1 MVRGGGKTVLRD
13 VLDIKEDVLSG
24 DFKVALS
31 EGFTGKDAGSVDEYV
46 VTEQLQGEF
55 RKALKVVGSALRK
68 NASQAAYLHGS
79 FGSGKSHF
87 LTVLHAV
94 LNGEPAARTKPR
106 LREVVAEHDDWL
118 PGKKFLMV
126 PYHLVGAASLESAL
140 FGGYVATVRRERP
153 DAPTPLVFRA
163 DSLLA
168 DARELRAKIGDKAF
182 IGLLPEPAAATAPGR
197 PDDAD
202 RPGGDE
208 DDDDLQ
214 PIGSVPD
221 LGWTGAGLDEAFK
234 APAGDPRR
242 DQLLTALFKGPNKHY
257 ADTVSGDAAAYVSL
271 DDGLSEISKHAQ
283 RIGYDGVVL
292 FLDELVLWLQARMS
306 NRTFIND
313 EIQKLVKLIES
324 SNADR
329 PVPIVSFISRQ
340 RDLSQLVG
348 SDILGSDVENL
359 QQALEYLKERV
370 TVVDLED
377 RNLPEIIK
385 ERVLKPLPG
394 QEQVLDAAFSG
405 VDRASQIVKDVLLDG
420 EGATGA
426 DWEDFRAVYPLS
438 PALLNVLVALSGAL
452 QRERTGLKLVQQLLE
467 RNADAEVGRL
477 IPLGDLW
484 DVLVDNTSTAF
495 TAKLQQESDTARR
508 FHAKARRFLLDRYQ
522 RADHPDFVA
531 DERFVKTL
539 LLAALAP
546 DVPALRRLSASRLA
560 ALNHGSVRSRAV
572 PVKDKV
578 VERMQALQ
586 GEFPTELRSEGT
598 DDPVFSLHLSEVSVD
613 PIIDA
618 VVGEDK
624 AGVRRTWLRERLW
637 EELGL
642 TNRQGQLIDEKK
654 LVWRGSERT
663 VEFVFGTVRSSR
675 GVSDEAFE
683 PATKGNLRIVLDCPF
698 DEDTNR
704 GPDDAF
710 RRVAELRRSH
720 PGAPVLVWLCDHF
733 SEQRRAQLG
742 RLMRINFLLERD
754 RLSDYTRNFPPDD
767 RIKARRQLEYGRD
780 NLTRTLV
787 GSLREV
793 YGLAEPKEDTRGA
806 EVPDGRHVL
815 SLLPEFPRPQP
826 EGSKPFDQA
835 VAQLADGLLS
845 AMYDKHPDFG
855 PGAGSI
861 PRAVTPGDAATAL
874 KWLTKAMDEGG
885 RAEVDPR
892 ELRTVKRVLEPLEL
906 GTVHDG
912 PLVVKGDW
920 LRTRINQAASVHGE
934 HGELSVEDIR
944 NWIRDDLGLRGLD
957 KHISSL
963 LIAAYALLDDRSW
976 ALYSG
981 TETTPPPL
989 ADIGLGWKLRAQQ
1002 LPTAEEYATAR
1013 DRAGAL
1019 FGATGKPRLFARNVA
1034 RLADEV
1040 LAKATVY
1047 EENIDGVR
1055 SALRR
1060 HAALLGLDG
1069 ETTGEAAAPRV
1080 AVLREAAT
1088 VLERLVRHTDD
1099 PTGLVSELAAV
1110 SYRTPARDLSHAM
1123 DSAGEVLTALDST
1136 DWRLLSSVRALTGRD
1151 DSIGDRAQ
1159 RLMDRI
1165 GEAVRA
1171 PERERSLVPV
1181 LGEVRET
1188 GLALLDAALRLEQ
1201 PAAPA
1206 GGPVGEP
1213 GGEDPATAAG
1223 NVPLS
1228 QHGVPPVSS
1237 VPVSSPAPS
1246 GPDPVG
1252 TAAPSASTQEPLSWE
1267 PEPAPGGSGP
1277 RRAARRVIAAGPTA
1291 LQADLT
1297 AVRAEIE
1304 AFRALHPDTPVEIS
1318 WRAEPDG
1325 EGR

>member
-815 SLLPEFPRPQP
+815 SLLPEFPVRSPRAASRSTRPWPSSPTACCPRCTTSIPTSAPVRAASPGPSLRGCCHRTEVAHQGHGRGRP
-826 EGSKPFDQA
+826 GRGRPAGTAYRQA
-835 VAQLADGLLS
+835 
-845 AMYDKHPDFG
+845 G
-855 PGAGSI
+855 PGAAGAGHGPRRSAGGEGRLVAYADQ
-861 PRAVTPGDAATAL
+861 PGRLRPRGARRAVRGGHPQLDPGRSRPARPGQAHLQPAHRRLRPPRRPLLGAVLRHRDHAPAPGGHRPGLEAPRPAAAHR
-874 KWLTKAMDEGG
+874 GG
-885 RAEVDPR
+885 V
-892 ELRTVKRVLEPLEL
+892 
-906 GTVHDG
+906 
-912 PLVVKGDW
+912 
-920 LRTRINQAASVHGE
+920 
-934 HGELSVEDIR
+934 
-944 NWIRDDLGLRGLD
+944 
-957 KHISSL
+957 
-963 LIAAYALLDDRSW
+963 
-976 ALYSG
+976 
-981 TETTPPPL
+981 
-989 ADIGLGWKLRAQQ
+989 
-1002 LPTAEEYATAR
+1002 R
-1013 DRAGAL
+1013 DRAGPCRGAVRGHRQAAPVRAQR
-1019 FGATGKPRLFARNVA
+1019 GATRRRGTRQGNR
-1034 RLADEV
+1034 
-1040 LAKATVY
+1040 
-1047 EENIDGVR
+1047 VR
-1055 SALRR
+1055 GEHRRGALRALRR

-1267 PEPAPGGSGP
+1267 PEPAPGAPALGGPPAGSSRPVP
-1277 RRAARRVIAAGPTA
+1277 RRCRRT
-1291 LQADLT
+1291 
-1297 AVRAEIE
+1297 
-1304 AFRALHPDTPVEIS
+1304 
-1318 WRAEPDG
+1318 
-1325 EGR
+1325 

>member
-1 MVRGGGKTVLRD
+1 MLRD

-31 EGFTGKDAGSVDEYV
+31 EGFTGRDAGSVDEYV

-55 RKALKVVGSALRK
+55 RKALKLVGSALRK
-68 NASQAAYLHGS
+68 NASHAAYLHGS
-79 FGSGKSHF
+79 FGAGKSHF

-94 LNGEPAARTKPR
+94 LNGDAAARDKRR

-140 FGGYVATVRRERP
+140 FGGYVKTVRRERP
-153 DAPTPLVFRA
+153 EASTPLVFRA

-168 DARELRAKIGDKAF
+168 DARELRANIGDEAF
-182 IGLLPEPAAATAPGR
+182 IGLLPEPAATSAAPGGAVHT
-197 PDDAD
+197 D
-202 RPGGDE
+202 DE
-208 DDDDLQ
+208 DGELQ
-214 PIGSVPD
+214 PIGTVPA
-221 LGWTGAGLDEAFK
+221 LGWTGAGLDEAFD

-257 ADTVSGDAAAYVSL
+257 ADTVSGDGAAYVSL
-271 DDGLSEISKHAQ
+271 DDGLSEMSKHAH
-283 RIGYDGVVL
+283 RLGYDGVVL

-324 SNADR
+324 SNPDR
-329 PVPIVSFISRQ
+329 PVPIISFISRQ

-370 TVVDLED
+370 TVIDLED

-394 QEQVLDAAFSG
+394 QEHVLDAAFTG
-405 VDRASQIVKDVLLDG
+405 VDKASQVVKDVLLDG

-522 RADHPDFVA
+522 RADHPDFIA

-539 LLAALAP
+539 LLASLAP
-546 DVPALRRLSASRLA
+546 DVPALRRLTASRLA

-578 VERMQALQ
+578 VERMRALQ
-586 GEFPTELRSEGT
+586 GEFPSELRSEGK
-598 DDPVFSLHLSEVSVD
+598 DDPVFSLHLSEVSID
-613 PIIDA
+613 PILNA
-618 VVGEDK
+618 VAGEDT
-624 AGVRRTWLRERLW
+624 AGARRSWLRERLW

-642 TNRQGQLIDEKK
+642 TGRQGQLIDEKK
-654 LVWRGSERT
+654 IVWRGSERT
-663 VEFVFGTVRSSR
+663 VEFVFDTVGNSR
-675 GVSDEAFE
+675 RLLDEAFE
-683 PATKGNLRIVLDCPF
+683 PAVKGNLRIILDCPF
-698 DEDTNR
+698 DEETGR
-704 GPDDAF
+704 SPDDSY
-710 RRVAELRRSH
+710 RRVTGLGKSH

-733 SEQRRAQLG
+733 SDQRKAQLG

-767 RIKARRQLEYGRD
+767 RLKARRQLEHARD
-780 NLTRTLV
+780 NLTETLV
-787 GSLREV
+787 ESLREV
-793 YGLAEPKEDTRGA
+793 YGLAEAREDTLGA
-806 EVPDGRHVL
+806 DVPDGRHVL
-815 SLLPEFPRPQP
+815 SLQPEFPRPQP
-826 EGSKPFDQA
+826 AGSKPFDQA
-835 VAQLADGLLS
+835 VVLLADGLLS
-845 AMYDKHPDFG
+845 ALYDKHPDFG
-855 PGAGSI
+855 PGVGST
-861 PRAVTPGDAATAL
+861 PRAVTPGELATAL
-874 KWLTKAMDEGG
+874 KWLTLAMDEGG
-885 RAEVDPR
+885 RVEVDPKD
-892 ELRTVKRVLEPLEL
+892 LRTVKRVLEPLEL

-912 PLVVKGDW
+912 PLVVKSDQW
-920 LRTRINQAASVHGE
+920 RTRINQAAAAHGE

-957 KHISSL
+957 KHVSSL
-963 LIAAYALLDDRSW
+963 LIAAYALFDDRSW

-989 ADIGLGWKLRAQQ
+989 SEIGLGWKLRAQE

-1013 DRAGAL
+1013 ERAGAL
-1019 FGATGKPRLFARNVA
+1019 FGVVGKPGLFARNVG
-1034 RLADEV
+1034 RLAADV
-1040 LAKATVY
+1040 LARATAY
-1047 EENIDGVR
+1047 ERDVDGVR

-1069 ETTGEAAAPRV
+1069 ETTGESAAPRV
-1080 AVLREAAT
+1080 AVLREAAA
-1088 VLERLVRHTDD
+1088 LLARLVRHTDD
-1099 PTGLVSELAAV
+1099 ATGLVTELASV
-1110 SYRTPARDLSHAM
+1110 SYETPARELSHAM
-1123 DSAGEVLTALDST
+1123 DSAATVLTALDGT
-1136 DWRLLSSVRALTGRD
+1136 DWRLLSSVRTLTGRD

-1159 RLMDRI
+1159 RLVDRI
-1165 GEAVRA
+1165 GEAART
-1171 PERERSLVPV
+1171 PERERPLAPV
-1181 LGEVRET
+1181 LGEVREA
-1188 GLALLDAALRLEQ
+1188 GHALLDAALRLER
-1201 PAAPA
+1201 PAPA
-1206 GGPVGEP
+1206 DEPAGP
-1213 GGEDPATAAG
+1213 DPVTAAG
-1223 NVPLS
+1223 HVPLS
-1228 QHGVPPVSS
+1228 RHGVPPVSS
-1237 VPVSSPAPS
+1237 DPGPSEPA
-1246 GPDPVG
+1246 G
-1252 TAAPSASTQEPLSWE
+1252 TAAPTQDPLSWE
-1267 PEPAPGGSGP
+1267 PEPAPADPGP
-1277 RRAARRVIAAGPTA
+1277 RRAARRVIAPGTTA
-1291 LQADLT
+1291 LHADLT
-1297 AVRAEIE
+1297 AVREEIE
-1304 AFRALHPDTPVEIS
+1304 AFRALHPDTSVEIS

>member
-1 MVRGGGKTVLRD
+1 MGRGSGTVLRD

-31 EGFTGKDAGSVDEYV
+31 EGFTGRDAGSIDEYV

-55 RKALKVVGSALRK
+55 RKALKLVGSALRK
-68 NASQAAYLHGS
+68 NASHAAYLHGS

-94 LNGEPAARTKPR
+94 LNGDAAARAKPR

-118 PGKKFLMV
+118 PGKNFLMV

-140 FGGYVATVRRERP
+140 FGGYVKTVRRERP
-153 DAPTPLVFRA
+153 EASTPLVFRA

-168 DARELRAKIGDKAF
+168 DARELRAKIGDEAF
-182 IGLLPEPAAATAPGR
+182 IGLLPEPATAPASDSG
-197 PDDAD
+197 D
-202 RPGGDE
+202 DE
-208 DDDDLQ
+208 DDDGELQ
-214 PIGSVPD
+214 PIGTVPA
-221 LGWTGAGLDEAFK
+221 LGWTGPGLDEAFD

-271 DDGLSEISKHAQ
+271 DDGLSEISKHA
-283 RIGYDGVVL
+283 RLLNYDGVVL

-324 SNADR
+324 SNPDR
-329 PVPIVSFISRQ
+329 PVPIISFISRQ

-370 TVVDLED
+370 TVIDLED

-394 QEQVLDAAFSG
+394 QEQVLDAAFAG
-405 VDRASQIVKDVLLDG
+405 VDKASQIVKDVLLDG

-426 DWEDFRAVYPLS
+426 SWEDFRSVYPLS

-508 FHAKARRFLLDRYQ
+508 FHAKARRFLLDKYQ
-522 RADHPDFVA
+522 RADHPGLIA

-546 DVPALRRLSASRLA
+546 DVPALRRLTASRLA

-572 PVKDKV
+572 PVRDKV
-578 VERMQALQ
+578 IERMRALQ
-586 GEFPTELRSEGT
+586 GEFPTELRSEGD
-598 DDPVFSLHLSEVSVD
+598 DDPVFSLHLSELDVD
-613 PIIDA
+613 PILDA

-624 AGVRRTWLRERLW
+624 AGTRRTWLRERLW

-642 TNRQGQLIDEKK
+642 TDRQGQFIDEKK
-654 LVWRGSERT
+654 IVWRGSERT
-663 VEFVFGTVRSSR
+663 VEFVFDTVRNPR
-675 GVSDEAFE
+675 RVADEAFE
-683 PATKGNLRIVLDCPF
+683 PATAGNLRIILDCPF
-698 DEDTNR
+698 DEEPGR
-704 GPDDAF
+704 SPDDAY
-710 RRVAELRRSH
+710 RRVVGLRKPP

-733 SEQRRAQLG
+733 SEQRKAQLG

-767 RIKARRQLEYGRD
+767 RLKARRQLEHGRD

-787 GSLREV
+787 ESLREV

-815 SLLPEFPRPQP
+815 SLQPQFPRPQP

-845 AMYDKHPDFG
+845 ALYDKHPDFG
-855 PGAGSI
+855 PGQGST
-861 PRAVTPGDAATAL
+861 PRAVTQGELATAL
-874 KWLTKAMDEGG
+874 KWLTRAMDEGG
-885 RAEVDPR
+885 RAEVDPKD
-892 ELRTVKRVLEPLEL
+892 LRPVKRVLEPLEL

-912 PLVVKGDW
+912 PLVVKGDQW
-920 LRTRINQAASVHGE
+920 RTRINQAAAAHGE

-957 KHISSL
+957 KHVSSL
-963 LIAAYALLDDRSW
+963 LIAAYALFDDRSW

-981 TETTPPPL
+981 TETSPPPL
-989 ADIGLGWKLRAQQ
+989 SEIGLGWKLRAQQ
-1002 LPTAEEYATAR
+1002 LPTAEEYSTAR
-1013 DRAGAL
+1013 DRAGTL
-1019 FGATGKPRLFARNVA
+1019 FGVVGKPGLFARNVG
-1034 RLADEV
+1034 RLAADV
-1040 LAKATVY
+1040 LARATAY
-1047 EENIDGVR
+1047 ERDVDGVR

-1080 AVLREAAT
+1080 AVLREAAA
-1088 VLERLVRHTDD
+1088 LLARLVRHPDD
-1099 PTGLVSELAAV
+1099 ATGLVSELASA
-1110 SYRTPARDLSHAM
+1110 SYETPARDLSHAM
-1123 DSAGEVLTALDST
+1123 DSAAAVLAALDGT
-1136 DWRLLSSVRALTGRD
+1136 DWRLLSSVRGLAGRD

-1159 RLMDRI
+1159 RLVDRI
-1165 GEAVRA
+1165 GEAARA

-1181 LGEVRET
+1181 LGEVREA
-1188 GLALLDAALRLEQ
+1188 GLALLDAALRLER
-1201 PAAPA
+1201 PAPT
-1206 GGPVGEP
+1206 GEP
-1213 GGEDPATAAG
+1213 AEPGPATAAG
-1223 NVPLS
+1223 HIPLS
-1228 QHGVPPVSS
+1228 RHGVPPVSS
-1237 VPVSSPAPS
+1237 NPSSP
-1246 GPDPVG
+1246 DPAG
-1252 TAAPSASTQEPLSWE
+1252 TAAPAQEPLSWD
-1267 PEPAPGGSGP
+1267 PEPAPGDSGP
-1277 RRAARRVIAAGPTA
+1277 RRAARRVIAPGPAA
-1291 LQADLT
+1291 LHADLT
-1297 AVRAEIE
+1297 AVREEIE
-1304 AFRALHPDTPVEIS
+1304 AFRVLHPDTPVEIS
-1318 WRAEPDG
+1318 WRAEPGG

>member
-1 MVRGGGKTVLRD
+1 MLRD
-13 VLDIKEDVLSG
+13 VLDIKEDMLSG

-31 EGFTGKDAGSVDEYV
+31 EGFTGRDAGSVDEYV

-55 RKALKVVGSALRK
+55 RKALKLVGRALRK
-68 NASQAAYLHGS
+68 NASHAAYLHGS
-79 FGSGKSHF
+79 FGAGKSHF

-94 LNGEPAARTKPR
+94 LNGDAAAQDKPR
-106 LREVVAEHDDWL
+106 LREVVAEHEDWL
-118 PGKKFLMV
+118 PGKNFLMV

-140 FGGYVATVRRERP
+140 FGGYVNTVRRERP
-153 DAPTPLVFRA
+153 EASTPLVFRA

-168 DARELRAKIGDKAF
+168 DARELRAKIGDEAF
-182 IGLLPEPAAATAPGR
+182 IGLLPEPAAAAPASGSAVHTD
-197 PDDAD
+197 DDAD
-202 RPGGDE
+202 DE
-208 DDDDLQ
+208 DAELQ
-214 PIGSVPD
+214 PIGAAPA
-221 LGWTGAGLDEAFK
+221 LGWTGAGLDDAFD

-271 DDGLSEISKHAQ
+271 DDGLSEMSKHAH
-283 RIGYDGVVL
+283 RLGYDGVVL

-306 NRTFIND
+306 DRTFIND
-313 EIQKLVKLIES
+313 QIQKLVKLIES
-324 SNADR
+324 SNPDR
-329 PVPIVSFISRQ
+329 PVPIISFISRQ

-370 TVVDLED
+370 TVIDLED

-394 QEQVLDAAFSG
+394 QEQVLDAAFTG
-405 VDRASQIVKDVLLDG
+405 VDRASQVVKDVLLDG

-467 RNADAEVGRL
+467 RHADAEIGRL

-495 TAKLQQESDTARR
+495 TVKLQQESDTARR

-522 RADHPDFVA
+522 RADHPDFIA

-539 LLAALAP
+539 LLASLAP
-546 DVPALRRLSASRLA
+546 DVPALRRLTASRLA

-578 VERMQALQ
+578 VERMRALQ
-586 GEFPTELRSEGT
+586 GEFPSELRSEGK
-598 DDPVFSLHLSEVSVD
+598 DDPVFSLHLSEVSID
-613 PIIDA
+613 PILDA
-618 VVGEDK
+618 VAGEDT
-624 AGVRRTWLRERLW
+624 AGARRSWLRERLW

-642 TNRQGQLIDEKK
+642 TGRQGQLIDEKK
-654 LVWRGSERT
+654 IVWRGSERT
-663 VEFVFGTVRSSR
+663 VEFVFDTVGNSR
-675 GVSDEAFE
+675 RLLDEAFE
-683 PATKGNLRIVLDCPF
+683 PAVKGNLRIILDCPF
-698 DEDTNR
+698 DEETGR
-704 GPDDAF
+704 SPDDSF
-710 RRVAELRRSH
+710 RRVTGLGKSH

-733 SEQRRAQLG
+733 SDQRKAQLG

-754 RLSDYTRNFPPDD
+754 RLSDYSRNFPPDD
-767 RIKARRQLEYGRD
+767 RLKARRQLEHARD
-780 NLTRTLV
+780 NLTETLV
-787 GSLREV
+787 DSLREV
-793 YGLAEPKEDTRGA
+793 YGLAEAREDTLGA
-806 EVPDGRHVL
+806 DVPDGRHVL

-826 EGSKPFDQA
+826 AGSKPFDQA
-835 VAQLADGLLS
+835 VVLLADGLLS
-845 AMYDKHPDFG
+845 ALYDKHPDFG
-855 PGAGSI
+855 PGASST
-861 PRAVTPGDAATAL
+861 PKAVTPGELTTAL
-874 KWLTKAMDEGG
+874 KWLTLAMDEGG
-885 RAEVDPR
+885 RVEVDPK

-912 PLVVKGDW
+912 PLVVKSDQW
-920 LRTRINQAASVHGE
+920 RTRINQAAAAHGE

-957 KHISSL
+957 KHVSSL
-963 LIAAYALLDDRSW
+963 LIAAYALFDDRSW

-989 ADIGLGWKLRAQQ
+989 SEIGLGWKLRAQQ

-1013 DRAGAL
+1013 ERAGAL
-1019 FGATGKPRLFARNVA
+1019 FGVAGKPGLFARNVG
-1034 RLADEV
+1034 RLAADV
-1040 LAKATVY
+1040 LARATAY
-1047 EENIDGVR
+1047 ERDVDGVR

-1069 ETTGEAAAPRV
+1069 ETTGESAAPRV
-1080 AVLREAAT
+1080 AVLREAAA
-1088 VLERLVRHTDD
+1088 LLARLVRHTDD
-1099 PTGLVSELAAV
+1099 ATGLVTELASV
-1110 SYRTPARDLSHAM
+1110 SYETPARELSHAM
-1123 DSAGEVLTALDST
+1123 DSAAAVLAALDGT

-1159 RLMDRI
+1159 RLVDRI
-1165 GEAVRA
+1165 GEAARA
-1171 PERERSLVPV
+1171 PERERSLAPV
-1181 LGEVRET
+1181 LGEVREA
-1188 GLALLDAALRLEQ
+1188 GHALLDAALRLER

-1206 GGPVGEP
+1206 GEPAEPDPV
-1213 GGEDPATAAG
+1213 TAAG

-1228 QHGVPPVSS
+1228 RHGVPPVSS
-1237 VPVSSPAPS
+1237 DPAPS
-1246 GPDPVG
+1246 DPAG
-1252 TAAPSASTQEPLSWE
+1252 AAAPTQEPLSWE
-1267 PEPAPGGSGP
+1267 PEPACGPGP
-1277 RRAARRVIAAGPTA
+1277 RRGARRVIAPGTTA
-1291 LQADLT
+1291 LHADLT
-1297 AVRAEIE
+1297 AIREEIE

>member
-1 MVRGGGKTVLRD
+1 MARGGGTVLRD

-31 EGFTGKDAGSVDEYV
+31 EGFTGRDAGSIDEYV

-55 RKALKVVGSALRK
+55 RRALKLVGSALRK
-68 NASQAAYLHGS
+68 NASHAAYLHGS

-94 LNGEPAARTKPR
+94 LDGDAAAREKTR
-106 LREVVAEHDDWL
+106 LREVVAEHGDWL

-140 FGGYVATVRRERP
+140 FGGYVKTVRRERP
-153 DAPTPLVFRA
+153 EASTPLVFRA

-168 DARELRAKIGDKAF
+168 DARELRAKIGDEAF
-182 IGLLPEPAAATAPGR
+182 IGLLPEPAAAAPAPGGAHHT
-197 PDDAD
+197 D
-202 RPGGDE
+202 DE
-208 DDDDLQ
+208 DDDGELQ
-214 PIGSVPD
+214 PIGTVPA
-221 LGWTGAGLDEAFK
+221 LGWTGAGLDDAFD

-242 DQLLTALFKGPNKHY
+242 DQLLTALFQGPNKHY

-271 DDGLSEISKHAQ
+271 DDGLSEMSKHAH
-283 RIGYDGVVL
+283 RHGYDGVVL

-306 NRTFIND
+306 NRTFINN

-324 SNADR
+324 SNPDR
-329 PVPIVSFISRQ
+329 PVPIISFISRQ

-370 TVVDLED
+370 TVIDLED

-385 ERVLKPLPG
+385 ERVLKPLPR
-394 QEQVLDAAFSG
+394 QEQVLDAAFAG

-467 RNADAEVGRL
+467 RNADAEIGRL

-484 DVLVDNTSTAF
+484 DVLVDTTSTAF

-522 RADHPDFVA
+522 RADHPDLIA

-539 LLAALAP
+539 LLASLAP
-546 DVPALRRLSASRLA
+546 DVPALRRLTASRLA

-578 VERMQALQ
+578 VERMRALQ
-586 GEFPTELRSEGT
+586 GEFPSELRSEGK
-598 DDPVFSLHLSEVSVD
+598 DDPVFSLHLSEVSID
-613 PIIDA
+613 PILDA
-618 VVGEDK
+618 VVGEDT
-624 AGVRRTWLRERLW
+624 AGARRTWLRERLW
-637 EELGL
+637 EALGL
-642 TNRQGQLIDEKK
+642 TGRQGQLIDEKK
-654 LVWRGSERT
+654 IVWRGSERT
-663 VEFVFGTVRSSR
+663 VEFVFGNTRR
-675 GVSDEAFE
+675 LLDEVFE
-683 PATKGNLRIVLDCPF
+683 PSVKGNLRIILDCPF
-698 DEDTNR
+698 DEETGR
-704 GPDDAF
+704 SPDASY
-710 RRVAELRRSH
+710 RRVTELAKSH

-733 SEQRRAQLG
+733 SDQRKAQLG

-767 RIKARRQLEYGRD
+767 RLKARRQLEHARD
-780 NLTRTLV
+780 NLTETLV
-787 GSLREV
+787 DSLREV
-793 YGLAEPKEDTRGA
+793 YGLAEAREDTLGA
-806 EVPDGRHVL
+806 DVPDGRHVL

-826 EGSKPFDQA
+826 AGSKPFDQA
-835 VAQLADGLLS
+835 VLLLADGLLS
-845 AMYDKHPDFG
+845 ALYDKHPDFG
-855 PGAGSI
+855 PGTGST
-861 PRAVTPGDAATAL
+861 PKAVTPGELTTAL
-874 KWLTKAMDEGG
+874 TWLTRAMDEGG
-885 RAEVDPR
+885 RTEVDSK

-912 PLVVKGDW
+912 PLVVKSDQW
-920 LRTRINQAASVHGE
+920 RTRINQAAAAHGE

-957 KHISSL
+957 KHVSSL
-963 LIAAYALLDDRSW
+963 LIAAYALFDDRSW

-989 ADIGLGWKLRAQQ
+989 SEIGLGWKLRAQQ

-1013 DRAGAL
+1013 ERAGAL
-1019 FGATGKPRLFARNVA
+1019 FGVTGKPGLFARNVG
-1034 RLADEV
+1034 RLAADV
-1040 LAKATVY
+1040 LARANTY
-1047 EENIDGVR
+1047 ERDVDGVR

-1060 HAALLGLDG
+1060 HAAFLGLDG
-1069 ETTGEAAAPRV
+1069 ETAGESAAPRV
-1080 AVLREAAT
+1080 AVLREAAA
-1088 VLERLVRHTDD
+1088 LLARLVRHTDD
-1099 PTGLVSELAAV
+1099 ATGLVTELASV
-1110 SYRTPARDLSHAM
+1110 SYETPARELSHAM
-1123 DSAGEVLTALDST
+1123 DSAAAVLAALDDT
-1136 DWRLLSSVRALTGRD
+1136 NWRLLSSVRALTGRD

-1159 RLMDRI
+1159 RLVDRI
-1165 GEAVRA
+1165 GETARA
-1171 PERERSLVPV
+1171 PERERSLAPV
-1181 LGEVRET
+1181 LGEVQEA
-1188 GLALLDAALRLEQ
+1188 GHALLDAALRLER
-1201 PAAPA
+1201 PAASAGEPA
-1206 GGPVGEP
+1206 GPEPV
-1213 GGEDPATAAG
+1213 TAAG
-1223 NVPLS
+1223 HVPLS
-1228 QHGVPPVSS
+1228 RHGVPPVSS
-1237 VPVSSPAPS
+1237 DPGPS
-1246 GPDPVG
+1246 EPGG
-1252 TAAPSASTQEPLSWE
+1252 RAAPMQEPLSWE
-1267 PEPAPGGSGP
+1267 PEPAPGGSAP
-1277 RRAARRVIAAGPTA
+1277 RRAARRIVAPGTAA
-1291 LQADLT
+1291 LHADLT
-1297 AVRAEIE
+1297 AVREEIE
-1304 AFRALHPDTPVEIS
+1304 AFRALHPDIPVEIS